1 VTFTGLAPV
10 LLVCG
15 AAYFL
20 TTSLAG
26 LRPEW
31 RDMDR
36 GRQPGSAE
44 RPGADA
50 ERSGADAGPVLPKD
64 LV

>member
-1 VTFTGLAPV
+1 V

-31 RDMDR
+31 RDMDGGRRR
-36 GRQPGSAE
+36 GS
-44 RPGADA
+44 A
-50 ERSGADAGPVLPKD
+50 ERSGADGEAAGAKD